1 MCISFCRDAS
11 LTFHRR
17 MCIHFV
23 AAVDERGRT
32 GYDRQRRIAQIV
44 FFTRDAIVKHGFTA
58 RCITR
63 KTILCVRYPCLT
75 VYLFAVTVV
84 DCVETAEHYR
94 QSFHY
99 QVPNYTSPVI
109 LRFSVLMSSST
120 WAEKF
125 NTAAL

>member
-1 MCISFCRDAS
+1 MNVVALDMTRSAASHKSF
-11 LTFHRR
+11 
-17 MCIHFV
+17 
-23 AAVDERGRT
+23 
-32 GYDRQRRIAQIV
+32 

-109 LRFSVLMSSST
+109 LRFNVLMSSST